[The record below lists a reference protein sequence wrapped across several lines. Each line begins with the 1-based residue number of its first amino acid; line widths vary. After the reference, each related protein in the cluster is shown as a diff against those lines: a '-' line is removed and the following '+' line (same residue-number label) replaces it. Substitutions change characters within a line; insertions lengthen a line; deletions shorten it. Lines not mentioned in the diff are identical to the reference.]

1 MAIISPN
8 WLFSISQFWHLFTF
22 SQCRRW
28 FSRSLRLGLTS
39 STCELESWKSWI
51 SIEKMG
57 EDTPKAPFSLPDIQ
71 VNPSGWGPSNME
83 TKFKDMPYQP
93 FSKSDR
99 LGKVSC
105 SLFLPLFS
113 YKVQLSIKTRE
124 IALFYEVLQI
134 NELFI
139 ELFPSKSSKWWFSRS
154 HENCVGFDHRQF
166 FWLQI
171 IFSLIYPPF

>member
-1 MAIISPN
+1 
-8 WLFSISQFWHLFTF
+8 
-22 SQCRRW
+22 
-28 FSRSLRLGLTS
+28 
-39 STCELESWKSWI
+39 
-51 SIEKMG
+51 MG

-99 LGKVSC
+99 LGKVSRN
-105 SLFLPLFS
+105 LFLPLTS

-124 IALFYEVLQI
+124 IALFCEVLHF

-139 ELFPSKSSKWWFSRS
+139 ELFPSKSSK
-154 HENCVGFDHRQF
+154 
-166 FWLQI
+166 
-171 IFSLIYPPF
+171 